1 MNDMM
6 KNLWAKLW
14 PALTPDT
21 FYIFLQGM
29 FWALVLMAVLL
40 VLMTFCWLIFRKSK
54 KVSGVTLDTDR
65 GSLFISASAI
75 ADLIYSLDEKFPELE
90 ITRVRLIRDR
100 KELAI
105 QVKVFY
111 AAAGQSMLALTES
124 FQNSAAEL
132 LKSAFGIENIS
143 RIDLIVPKSKF

>member
-1 MNDMM
+1 MM

-29 FWALVLMAVLL
+29 FWALILLAFLFILMSFL
-40 VLMTFCWLIFRKSK
+40 WLIFHKSR
-54 KVSGVTLDTDR
+54 KVSGVTLDTER

-75 ADLIYSLDEKFPELE
+75 SDLIYSLDEKFPELE
-90 ITRVRLIRDR
+90 ITRVRLVRSG
-100 KELAI
+100 KGLAV

-111 AAAGQSMLALTES
+111 AAAGQSMLSLTES